1 MMTPLLF
8 IASIIYYHL
17 RMDGPPRE
25 SEPISRRPRRRPLDA
40 AQDVILEVLL
50 DDGALLT
57 LHLSGVQRVSTRFE
71 PTWAQ
76 TLEVGLVARDE
87 PDGPFRTVA
96 RVEVPDLVGHL
107 LEHLPGVVF
116 IEAEGAPATPKAG
129 APATHAS
136 RGPRSLS

>member
-1 MMTPLLF
+1 M
-8 IASIIYYHL
+8 
-17 RMDGPPRE
+17 
-25 SEPISRRPRRRPLDA
+25 
-40 AQDVILEVLL
+40 ILEVLL

-116 IEAEGAPATPKAG
+116 VEAEGAPATPKAG